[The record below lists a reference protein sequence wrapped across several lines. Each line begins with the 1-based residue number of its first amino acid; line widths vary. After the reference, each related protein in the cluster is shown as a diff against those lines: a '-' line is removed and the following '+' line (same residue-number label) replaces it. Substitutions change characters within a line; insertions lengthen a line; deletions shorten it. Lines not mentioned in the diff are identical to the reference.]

1 MTRETAT
8 PPRFERPPIPVVVM
22 QHVEDAAHL
31 RHVRSVLVR
40 APHVRMLQL
49 GRIDE
54 RIAAH
59 LDGIAVAGAYGGG
72 LTLQALERPGVGE
85 VFVATVGAISNRDAD
100 RLDKLL
106 AITEAVPASRAGL
119 LSAFGWV
126 PAPDLQGIS
135 RELLEAPHPWHREV
149 GLATCAMHG
158 VDPGLALDSAIRAG
172 SGDAGEGEGSTA
184 LRARALRVAG
194 QCGRRDLVEACL
206 AALADAKERC
216 RFAAASSALLL
227 GDLAQA
233 PDALANMASDA
244 LIAPGLRL
252 AALRVVLKVISP
264 QRAQS
269 LLAVFANEP
278 ASVRILIQGI
288 GIAGDPH
295 YMPWLIDQMADLELA
310 RLAGEAFSFITG
322 LDLAYL
328 DLERKPPENAESGP
342 NDDPADDDVAPDED
356 ESLPWPDP
364 LKIGAWWQ
372 ANAQRFALGTRYFI
386 GEPPSPSHCLG
397 VLRTGF
403 QRQRIAAAEY
413 LSLLRP
419 GTPLFSVAAPTW
431 RQHRL
436 LAQMRA

>member
-1 MTRETAT
+1 MTLVRA
-8 PPRFERPPIPVVVM
+8 PVPVVVM

-40 APHVRMLQL
+40 APHVRLLQL

-59 LDGIAVAGAYGGG
+59 LDGIAVAGAYGAG
-72 LTLQALERPGVGE
+72 LTQQALERPGAGA
-85 VFVATVGAISNRDAD
+85 VFAATVGAIADRDAD

-126 PAPDLQGIS
+126 SAPELQGIT
-135 RELLEAPHPWHREV
+135 RELLEAPHPWRREV
-149 GLATCAMHG
+149 GLAACAMHG
-158 VDPGLALDSAIRAG
+158 VDPGLALDGALRAG
-172 SGDAGEGEGSTA
+172 SADAGEGDGDGDGSTA

-206 AALADAKERC
+206 GALVDANERC
-216 RFAAASSALLL
+216 RLAAASSALLL
-227 GDLAQA
+227 GNRAEA
-233 PDALANMASDA
+233 PDLLANMASDA
-244 LIAPGLRL
+244 LIAPALRL
-252 AALRVVLKVISP
+252 SALRVVLKVVSP
-264 QRAQS
+264 QQAQS
-269 LLAVFANEP
+269 LLAVVAEEP
-278 ASVRILIQGI
+278 AFVRTLIQGI

-295 YMPWLIDQMADLELA
+295 YMPWLIAQMDVLRLA

-322 LDLAYL
+322 IDLAYL
-328 DLERKPPENAESGP
+328 DLERKPPEDAEFGP
-342 NDDPADDDVAPDED
+342 NDDPADGDVALDED

-364 LKIGAWWQ
+364 LKIGGWWK
-372 ANAQRFALGTRYFI
+372 ANAHRFVPGTRYFM

-419 GTPLFSVAAPTW
+419 GMPLFNVAVPTW

-436 LAQMRA
+436 FAQMSA